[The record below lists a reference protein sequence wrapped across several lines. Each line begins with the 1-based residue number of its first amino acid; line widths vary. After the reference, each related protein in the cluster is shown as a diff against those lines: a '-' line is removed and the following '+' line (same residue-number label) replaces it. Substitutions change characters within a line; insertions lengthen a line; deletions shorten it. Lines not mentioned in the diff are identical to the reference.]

1 LRTLVTKFEIGNLRR
16 VAMRPRRLAVEMLES
31 RIVLNG
37 LGLGSEASDRDWV
50 SVIVTLNDRTDQ
62 PRAVAEQVLS
72 RVGGQL
78 GHVYEHALKGFSLQL
93 PAAAATK
100 LAERHPLIQAV
111 EFDLAMHTF
120 AQVVPNGVQRI
131 GTMDNTIAAIGSGAQ
146 EINVG
151 IAIIDTGIAS
161 HPDLNLAGG
170 TRFYTVNSGPPKS
183 RGSFEDGNYFDD
195 NGHGTHVAGIAA
207 ALDNDDGVVGVAPGA
222 PLWAVKVLDA
232 SGNGWSSDIIKGID
246 WVTANRDDIAVAN
259 MSLGGQGASTA
270 YRQAIQNSVAAG
282 VVYVV
287 AAGNSGM
294 DIHGSDKTFGT
305 SDDFIPAAYPE
316 VAAISAFVDTD
327 GQAGGEGSP
336 WYWSAGTRW
345 LADDTFADFSNF
357 SNSDEAKNQHFL
369 DANIA
374 ILGEDRHALG
384 LGIDLVMPGVSIY
397 STYLNG
403 GYATMTGTS
412 MAAPHA
418 AGLAA
423 LHIAGNGRAT
433 DANGVYE
440 IRKALIDMGNP
451 WRSPLG
457 LVHPGIGV
465 PNPDSPDGYEENV
478 GWAGNTVIERA
489 PTVTIDEPTDGAN
502 LWDCGGVTIQAT
514 ATAFGEETITQVE
527 FFVSD
532 NTPIGVGEVGEDG
545 WVVVWSTKD
554 AAGNPLYP
562 DGTYTI
568 EAVATDSAGK
578 TGSDSILVHLDN
590 VDDPPTVAITSP
602 VGGTVSGAVIVTA
615 EANDDRGV
623 DRVEFFV
630 DAQSIGEDTDG
641 TDGWSLG
648 WDTTGVADGLYTIT
662 AVATDIG
669 GNSSS
674 SPLVNV
680 AVSNDAVTGTMTAQL
695 SGIAQS
701 VNRNFWQA
709 LVTVTVVDAVS
720 NNGLPG
726 ATVSGFWSTN
736 SAATGTTGAS
746 GAVTFSS
753 GNLRTN
759 VGLVTFTLTDVVLA
773 DYDYVPGSG
782 SITVYSNGTTTVK
795 AIRLDNELTVVSGA
809 LTNLVLDAG
818 FAPANDVAGGLGTA
832 TVAGSEASGA
842 SDTNDLREQH
852 TAAFANG
859 NGSAVAASAATV
871 SSKRFADDQPQD
883 DSVVSSLDASA
894 VDQLLAIGW

>member
-1 LRTLVTKFEIGNLRR
+1 
-16 VAMRPRRLAVEMLES
+16 MRPRRLAVEMLES

-50 SVIVTLNDRTDQ
+50 SVIVTLHDRTDQ

-78 GHVYEHALKGFSLQL
+78 GHVYEHALKGFSFQL
-93 PAAAATK
+93 PAAAAAK
-100 LAERHPLIQAV
+100 LTERHPLIQDV

-131 GTMDNTIAAIGSGAQ
+131 GTLDNTTAAIGSGTQ

-151 IAIIDTGIAS
+151 IAIIDTGIAN
-161 HPDLNLAGG
+161 HLDLNVVGG

-183 RGSFEDGNYFDD
+183 RGSFQDGNFSDD

-207 ALDNDDGVVGVAPGA
+207 ARDNDIGVVGVAPGA

-246 WVTANRDDIAVAN
+246 WVTANADKIAVAN
-259 MSLGGQGASTA
+259 MSLGGQGVSSA
-270 YRQAIQNSVAAG
+270 YRQAIQRSVAAG

-287 AAGNSGM
+287 AAGNNGM

-316 VAAISAFVDTD
+316 VATISAFVDTD
-327 GQAGGEGSP
+327 GLAGGKGSA
-336 WYWSAGTRW
+336 WYWSAWARW
-345 LADDTFADFSNF
+345 LDDDTFADFSNF
-357 SNSDEAKNQHFL
+357 SNSDETKNQDFL
-369 DANIA
+369 NANIA

-423 LHIAGNGRAT
+423 LHIAAHGRAA

-457 LVHPGIGV
+457 LVSPPAGQS
-465 PNPDSPDGYEENV
+465 NPDSPDAYEETV
-478 GWAGNTVIERA
+478 GWAGNS
-489 PTVTIDEPTDGAN
+489 TVTLPPAVIIDAPANGAE
-502 LWDCGGVTIQAT
+502 LRDVDDVIIRAT

-527 FFVSD
+527 FFCGRHVHRCRRQRR
-532 NTPIGVGEVGEDG
+532 DG
-545 WVVVWSTKD
+545 WSIVWNTKD
-554 AAGNPLYP
+554 ADGNSPLYP

-602 VGGTVSGAVIVTA
+602 VGGTVSGTVIVTA

-623 DRVEFFV
+623 SQVEFFCRR
-630 DAQSIGEDTDG
+630 GKHRRWHEWN
-641 TDGWSLG
+641 GWL
-648 WDTTGVADGLYTIT
+648 
-662 AVATDIG
+662 
-669 GNSSS
+669 
-674 SPLVNV
+674 
-680 AVSNDAVTGTMTAQL
+680 
-695 SGIAQS
+695 
-701 VNRNFWQA
+701 
-709 LVTVTVVDAVS
+709 
-720 NNGLPG
+720 
-726 ATVSGFWSTN
+726 
-736 SAATGTTGAS
+736 
-746 GAVTFSS
+746 
-753 GNLRTN
+753 
-759 VGLVTFTLTDVVLA
+759 
-773 DYDYVPGSG
+773 
-782 SITVYSNGTTTVK
+782 
-795 AIRLDNELTVVSGA
+795 
-809 LTNLVLDAG
+809 
-818 FAPANDVAGGLGTA
+818 VAGVGHDGCRRRP
-832 TVAGSEASGA
+832 
-842 SDTNDLREQH
+842 LRH
-852 TAAFANG
+852 H
-859 NGSAVAASAATV
+859 
-871 SSKRFADDQPQD
+871 SSRH
-883 DSVVSSLDASA
+883 
-894 VDQLLAIGW
+894 GHRR

>member
-1 LRTLVTKFEIGNLRR
+1 
-16 VAMRPRRLAVEMLES
+16 MRSRRLAVEMLES

-50 SVIVTLNDRTDQ
+50 SVIVTLHDRTDQ

-93 PAAAATK
+93 PAAAAEK
-100 LAERHPLIQAV
+100 LTERHPLIQAV

-120 AQVVPNGVQRI
+120 AQVVPNGVERI
-131 GTMDNTIAAIGSGAQ
+131 GTLENTVAAIGSGTNG
-146 EINVG
+146 INVG
-151 IAIIDTGIAS
+151 IAIIDTGIAT
-161 HPDLNLAGG
+161 HPDLNVVGG
-170 TRFYTVNSGPPKS
+170 ARFYTVNSGPPKS
-183 RGSFEDGNYFDD
+183 RGSFQDGNFNDD

-207 ALDNDDGVVGVAPGA
+207 ALDNDFGVVGVAPGA

-246 WVTANRDDIAVAN
+246 WVTANADRIAVAN
-259 MSLGGQGASTA
+259 MSLGGQGVSDA

-287 AAGNSGM
+287 AAGNNGM

-316 VAAISAFVDTD
+316 VATISAFVDTD
-327 GQAGGEGSP
+327 GESGGGGSA
-336 WYWSAGTRW
+336 WYWSGGARW

-357 SNSDEAKNQHFL
+357 SNSDEAKNQDFL
-369 DANIA
+369 NANIA
-374 ILGEDRHALG
+374 ILDQERHALG

-397 STYLNG
+397 STSLNG

-423 LHIAGNGRAT
+423 LHIAAHGRAT
-433 DANGVYE
+433 NAAEVYE

-457 LVHPGIGV
+457 LVSPPAGQS
-465 PNPDSPDGYEENV
+465 NPDSPDAYEETV
-478 GWAGNTVIERA
+478 GWAGNW
-489 PTVTIDEPTDGAN
+489 TVTLPPVVTISAPVDGAELRDVN
-502 LWDCGGVTIQAT
+502 DVTIQ

-527 FFVSD
+527 FFVGGTSID
-532 NTPIGVGEVGEDG
+532 VDKDGEDG
-545 WVVVWSTKD
+545 WAVVWSTKD
-554 AAGNPLYP
+554 AAGVPLYP

-590 VDDPPTVAITSP
+590 VDDAPTVAITSP
-602 VGGTVSGAVIVTA
+602 VSGTVSGAVIITA

-623 DRVEFFV
+623 NRVEFLV
-630 DAQSIGEDTDG
+630 GGQSIGVDTNG
-641 TDGWSLG
+641 ADGWSLE
-648 WDTTGVADGLYTIT
+648 WDTTGFADGSYALT
-662 AVATDIG
+662 AVATDTG
-669 GNSSS
+669 DNPGLSG
-674 SPLVNV
+674 PVDV
-680 AVSNDAVTGTMTAQL
+680 TVSNSAVANTMTAQL
-695 SGIAQS
+695 SGSAQS

-709 LVTVTVVDAVS
+709 LVNVTVVDAES
-720 NNGLPG
+720 SNGLPG
-726 ATVSGFWSTN
+726 ATVSGLWSTN
-736 SAATGTTGAS
+736 SAASGTTGAS
-746 GAVTFSS
+746 GEVTFSS
-753 GNLRTN
+753 GNLRSN
-759 VGLVTFTLTDVVLA
+759 VSSVTFTLTDVVLA
-773 DYDYVPGSG
+773 DYDYVAGAD

-795 AIRLDNELTVVSGA
+795 AIRLDARPTVTPATLMNVA
-809 LTNLVLDAG
+809 LDTRI
-818 FAPANDVAGGLGTA
+818 APANVVAGGLDPTTD
-832 TVAGSEASGA
+832 TVPEGSGA
-842 SDTNDLREQH
+842 SDSNELREQH
-852 TAAFANG
+852 TAAVANG
-859 NGSAVAASAATV
+859 YGSAAASRAATA